1 MNAKRAMR
9 ALSALLL
16 LAALL
21 SGAAEKVNMNYHSKI
36 EELREAKRRETRKK
50 GSSFQQAS
58 HPDAD
63 DGDGYPD
70 GDYGEEFERMRVQ
83 MDEFARQQAA
93 QVAAPT
99 AEQVRWAEA
108 RRHMMAGAGVEVPE
122 AAGRD
127 TLEAMLR
134 GAEMASVRA
143 VAELSLANRLP
154 NLRKEEFL
162 DLVPALLA
170 ARGPD
175 GALVSKFAVAFNVS
189 CARWAAAYDVREEFR
204 DNGCQLRPGT

>member
-1 MNAKRAMR
+1 
-9 ALSALLL
+9 
-16 LAALL
+16 
-21 SGAAEKVNMNYHSKI
+21 
-36 EELREAKRRETRKK
+36 
-50 GSSFQQAS
+50 
-58 HPDAD
+58 
-63 DGDGYPD
+63 
-70 GDYGEEFERMRVQ
+70 MRVQ

-122 AAGRD
+122 AAGRE

-175 GALVSKFAVAFNVS
+175 GALVGS
-189 CARWAAAYDVREEFR
+189 CTPHPLELCGSAASTAAPSAAPS
-204 DNGCQLRPGT
+204 Q

>member
-1 MNAKRAMR
+1 MR

-16 LAALL
+16 LLVALL

-93 QVAAPT
+93 S
-99 AEQVRWAEA
+99 A
-108 RRHMMAGAGVEVPE
+108 RQRKGSPPS
-122 AAGRD
+122 AGR
-127 TLEAMLR
+127 
-134 GAEMASVRA
+134 S
-143 VAELSLANRLP
+143 S
-154 NLRKEEFL
+154 
-162 DLVPALLA
+162 
-170 ARGPD
+170 
-175 GALVSKFAVAFNVS
+175 
-189 CARWAAAYDVREEFR
+189 
-204 DNGCQLRPGT
+204 